1 MFQTTNQYIP
11 RWSKSCLM
19 VPHVQWFFS
28 REKPQYSYSKAM
40 AEKSQYLVKKKP
52 LLGFASGTPKKEK

>member
-1 MFQTTNQYIP
+1 
-11 RWSKSCLM
+11 M

-52 LLGFASGTPKKEK
+52 LLGFASEIPKKEQ